1 MNKEEKISLDNILQ
15 EITSGLTG
23 NPKDDIK
30 YLMERSEKYKE
41 NEYSKEILRAIGRI
55 IHEIVP
61 QEIKN
66 NFEKEY
72 DNFNLSI
79 EKTLEEVDFQIYK
92 NNHSKA
98 LEIIE
103 ALIKKIEEIGFYKDD
118 QVSEY
123 HCFNNI
129 LEEILYG
136 EIFKP
141 EKTIRP
147 IPNYYSTAYF
157 MYGQLLFEHKKF
169 VDARKPLEIAEKYNP
184 FDIKTKIELAETY
197 KIEKNWS
204 KYLSICNQIYEC
216 VYTNE
221 DLCRYYRNL
230 GYYYIEQENYE
241 LAIALYIISILFL
254 ELAEMPDLVTAQN
267 QRIMQLNM
275 AKNQLEYIA
284 LKSGKNIDFNL
295 KTMNEN
301 WRLMPKM
308 DSSFKKTE
316 WYLDIQKTDLN
327 NNETLTIDMVKQLLE
342 KNNIPF
348 GPNVKILSVFHT
360 LGQDAIYKKENIF
373 ARTIY
378 KLLFELTNNEMYMRV
393 MKELPKTNRTNTKKG
408 NNKKKKEIKQP
419 KLSVKRVYTLSSV
432 TLAWI
437 YMILSLRHL
446 KP

>member
-1 MNKEEKISLDNILQ
+1 MSLDNILQ

-23 NPKDDIK
+23 NPKNDVK
-30 YLMERSEKYKE
+30 YLMEQSEKYKE

-55 IHEIVP
+55 IYEIVP
-61 QEIKN
+61 QELKN
-66 NFEKEY
+66 TFEKEY

-92 NNHSKA
+92 NNNSNA

-129 LEEILYG
+129 LEEILYR
-136 EIFKP
+136 EIFKS

-147 IPNYYSTAYF
+147 IPNYYATAYF

-197 KIEKNWS
+197 KFEKNWN
-204 KYLSICNQIYEC
+204 KYLNICNEIHEYA
-216 VYTNE
+216 YINE

-230 GYYYIEQENYE
+230 GYYHIEQENYE
-241 LAIALYIISILFL
+241 LAITLYIISLVFL
-254 ELAEMPDLVTAQN
+254 ELAEIPDLLTAQN

-275 AKNQLEYIA
+275 AKNQLVYIA
-284 LKSGKNIDFNL
+284 TKSGINFDFNI
-295 KTMNEN
+295 KTINEN
-301 WRLMPKM
+301 WKLIPKM

-316 WYLDIQKTDLN
+316 WYLDIQKSEVTN
-327 NNETLTIDMVKQLLE
+327 KEFLTIDIVKQRLE
-342 KNNIPF
+342 ENNIPF
-348 GPNVKILSVFHT
+348 GPNRNILSFFHT
-360 LGQDAIYKKENIF
+360 LGQEAINKKDNIF
-373 ARTIY
+373 ARHIY

-393 MKELPKTNRTNTKKG
+393 IKVLPKTNRTNSKKS
-408 NNKKKKEIKQP
+408 NNKKRKK
-419 KLSVKRVYTLSSV
+419 
-432 TLAWI
+432 
-437 YMILSLRHL
+437 
-446 KP
+446 